1 MNNTVP
7 LFKISTSK
15 KDEIAACK
23 IIKSGQSWA
32 VGQSISIF
40 EKKICSINKTKF
52 AVSFNSGTSALIA
65 MILSSGLKNAEII
78 VPSFSFI
85 ATASSVILSG
95 NKVKFCDIEKTTYGL
110 CYKSLK
116 KIITKKT
123 KAVILMHYSGSPAY
137 DSIKISKLCKK
148 NNIILF
154 EDNAHSYGACL
165 DNINTGTF
173 GLASALSFC
182 QNKLITTGE
191 GGAVVTNDKVIYE
204 KLKLIRSH
212 GRVENSNEDY
222 FNSNK
227 EFDYIDVGYNFR
239 MSSINAAIG
248 ISQIDNNFKKNIRR
262 RISIGKLL
270 NKELNKCKFIVV
282 PKILKNADH
291 FFQQY
296 TIRIKENSFIT
307 RDELKNYLI
316 EKGISCRVYYEPI
329 HLKTYYKNKYKKRN
343 LCNTE
348 NISKSILTLPIYP
361 EMTKKEIFYITKNIL
376 NFFGD

>member
-23 IIKSGQSWA
+23 IINSGQSWA

-40 EKKICSINKTKF
+40 ERKICLINKTKF

-95 NKVKFCDIEKTTYGL
+95 NKVKFCDIEKKTYGL

-148 NNIILF
+148 II
-154 EDNAHSYGACL
+154 
-165 DNINTGTF
+165 
-173 GLASALSFC
+173 
-182 QNKLITTGE
+182 
-191 GGAVVTNDKVIYE
+191 
-204 KLKLIRSH
+204 
-212 GRVENSNEDY
+212 
-222 FNSNK
+222 
-227 EFDYIDVGYNFR
+227 
-239 MSSINAAIG
+239 
-248 ISQIDNNFKKNIRR
+248 
-262 RISIGKLL
+262 
-270 NKELNKCKFIVV
+270 
-282 PKILKNADH
+282 
-291 FFQQY
+291 
-296 TIRIKENSFIT
+296 
-307 RDELKNYLI
+307 
-316 EKGISCRVYYEPI
+316 
-329 HLKTYYKNKYKKRN
+329 
-343 LCNTE
+343 
-348 NISKSILTLPIYP
+348 
-361 EMTKKEIFYITKNIL
+361 
-376 NFFGD
+376 